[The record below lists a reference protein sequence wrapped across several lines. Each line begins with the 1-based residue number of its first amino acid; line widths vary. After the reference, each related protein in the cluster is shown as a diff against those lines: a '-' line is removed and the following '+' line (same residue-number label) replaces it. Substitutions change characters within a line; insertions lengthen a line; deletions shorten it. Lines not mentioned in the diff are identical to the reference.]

1 MDLGIPEFHKNK
13 IKKNMTRP
21 KRKIE
26 TKLEVPIENGSQSAV
41 PTALE
46 VVVISTGL
54 ILLMLLLYSLQTL
67 VSPFLIFGIIL
78 FLLYPLRENAVA
90 KNVMLLAGTLFLLW
104 FFYTT
109 ETILSPFILSLFLAY
124 LLHPIV
130 TKLETSWRVPRWS
143 SAMFIIV
150 VSVSI
155 VVLLIIIGLPHIVGQ
170 FEGILLAIGTISTQ
184 FVEWV
189 LDGRFIKAVQKYG
202 ISETQLR
209 SILTTTI
216 APRVEDILKEILKGT
231 FGIVSGLQVLVSGI
245 VNIVIIPF
253 LTFFLLKDFFL
264 VRHRLKMLVPR
275 KRREQSILF
284 YHRVDEILGRYIR
297 GTTIIAIFDAIAVS
311 TGLWLIG
318 IQYPLVLGILSG
330 LLFFVPYFRFLT
342 ILSVSAFVASL
353 SMGVLALPVIT
364 TVAFLALLHVVELYI
379 ITPRVVGEKIGLHP
393 VVLIFS
399 IFIFGY
405 FLGFIGMLISIPAAA
420 IIIVSIKEW
429 EMNLRKEMKREKS

>member
-1 MDLGIPEFHKNK
+1 M
-13 IKKNMTRP
+13 
-21 KRKIE
+21 
-26 TKLEVPIENGSQSAV
+26 
-41 PTALE
+41 
-46 VVVISTGL
+46 
-54 ILLMLLLYSLQTL
+54 
-67 VSPFLIFGIIL
+67 
-78 FLLYPLRENAVA
+78 
-90 KNVMLLAGTLFLLW
+90 
-104 FFYTT
+104 
-109 ETILSPFILSLFLAY
+109 
-124 LLHPIV
+124 
-130 TKLETSWRVPRWS
+130 
-143 SAMFIIV
+143 
-150 VSVSI
+150 
-155 VVLLIIIGLPHIVGQ
+155 
-170 FEGILLAIGTISTQ
+170 
-184 FVEWV
+184 
-189 LDGRFIKAVQKYG
+189 
-202 ISETQLR
+202 
-209 SILTTTI
+209 
-216 APRVEDILKEILKGT
+216 EDILKEILKGT

-330 LLFFVPYFRFLT
+330 LLFFVPYFGFLT

>member
-1 MDLGIPEFHKNK
+1 MP
-13 IKKNMTRP
+13 RP

-26 TKLEVPIENGSQSAV
+26 TIPKASSENGNPSAL
-41 PTALE
+41 PSTLD
-46 VVVISTGL
+46 VVVIPTGL
-54 ILLMLLLYSLQTL
+54 ILLMFLLYSLEAL
-67 VSPFLIFGIIL
+67 ISPFLIFGTII

-90 KNVMLLAGTLFLLW
+90 KNVMLIAGSLFFLW
-104 FFYTT
+104 FFYVT
-109 ETILSPFILSLFLAY
+109 ESILSPFILSLFLAY

-130 TKLETSWRVPRWS
+130 TKLEISWRVPRWS
-143 SAMFIIV
+143 SAMFIICIS
-150 VSVSI
+150 VSVVI
-155 VVLLIIIGLPHIVGQ
+155 LLIIIGLPHIVGQ

-209 SILTTTI
+209 TMLTTTI
-216 APRVEDILKEILKGT
+216 APRVEDILKGLLKGT

-253 LTFFLLKDFFL
+253 LTFFLLKDFL
-264 VRHRLKMLVPR
+264 IVRYRLKMMVPR

-330 LLFFVPYFRFLT
+330 LLFFVPYFGFLT

-353 SMGVLALPVIT
+353 SMGILALPVIT
-364 TVAFLALLHVVELYI
+364 TVSFLTLLHIVEVYI
-379 ITPRVVGEKIGLHP
+379 ITPKVVGEKIGLHP

-405 FLGFIGMLISIPAAA
+405 FLGFIGMLIAIPAAA
-420 IIIVSIKEW
+420 IIIVSLKEW
-429 EMNLRKEMKREKS
+429 EMNLKKEIKLEKS

>member
-1 MDLGIPEFHKNK
+1 MA
-13 IKKNMTRP
+13 RP

-26 TKLEVPIENGSQSAV
+26 AKIEVPIENGIQSAV
-41 PTALE
+41 PTTLD

-54 ILLMLLLYSLQTL
+54 ILLMVLLYSLQAL
-67 VSPFLIFGIIL
+67 VSPLLIFGTII
-78 FLLYPLRENAVA
+78 FLLYPLREHAVA
-90 KNVMLLAGTLFLLW
+90 KNVMILAGTLFFLW
-104 FFYTT
+104 FFYTV
-109 ETILSPFILSLFLAY
+109 ESILSPFILSLFLAY
-124 LLHPIV
+124 LLHPVV
-130 TKLETSWRVPRWS
+130 TKLETSWKVPRWT
-143 SAMFIIV
+143 SAVFIIC
-150 VSVSI
+150 VSVA
-155 VVLLIIIGLPHIVGQ
+155 VVILLIILGLPHIVGQ

-189 LDGRFIKAVQKYG
+189 LDGRFIKALQKYG

-209 SILTTTI
+209 TMLTTTI
-216 APRVEDILKEILKGT
+216 APRVEDILKGILTGT

-253 LTFFLLKDFFL
+253 LTFFLLKDFL
-264 VRHRLKMLVPR
+264 IVRYRLKMMVPR

-311 TGLWLIG
+311 TGFWLIG

-330 LLFFVPYFRFLT
+330 LLFFVPYFGFLT

-364 TVAFLALLHVVELYI
+364 TVSFLALLHIVEIYI
-379 ITPRVVGEKIGLHP
+379 ITPKVVGEKIGLHP
-393 VVLIFS
+393 VVLILS

-405 FLGFIGMLISIPAAA
+405 FLGFIGMLIAIPAAA
-420 IIIVSIKEW
+420 IIIVSVKEW
-429 EMNLRKEMKREKS
+429 EMNLKKNETEGIVTERGQ

>member
-1 MDLGIPEFHKNK
+1 MA
-13 IKKNMTRP
+13 RP

-26 TKLEVPIENGSQSAV
+26 AKIEVPIENGIQSAV
-41 PTALE
+41 PTTLD

-54 ILLMLLLYSLQTL
+54 ILLMVLLYSLQAL
-67 VSPFLIFGIIL
+67 VSPFLIFGTII
-78 FLLYPLRENAVA
+78 FLLYPLREHAVA
-90 KNVMLLAGTLFLLW
+90 KNVMILAGTLFFLW
-104 FFYTT
+104 FFYTV

-130 TKLETSWRVPRWS
+130 TKLETSWKVPRWT
-143 SAMFIIV
+143 SAVFIIC
-150 VSVSI
+150 VSVA
-155 VVLLIIIGLPHIVGQ
+155 VVILFIILGLPHIVGQ

-189 LDGRFIKAVQKYG
+189 LDGRFIKALQKYG

-209 SILTTTI
+209 TMLTTTI
-216 APRVEDILKEILKGT
+216 APRVEDILKGILTGT

-253 LTFFLLKDFFL
+253 LTFFLLKDFL
-264 VRHRLKMLVPR
+264 IVRYRLKMMVPR

-311 TGLWLIG
+311 TGFWLIG

-330 LLFFVPYFRFLT
+330 LLFFVPYFGFLT

-364 TVAFLALLHVVELYI
+364 TVSFLALLHIVEIYI
-379 ITPRVVGEKIGLHP
+379 LTPIVVGEKIGLHP
-393 VVLIFS
+393 VVLILS

-420 IIIVSIKEW
+420 IIIVSVKEW
-429 EMNLRKEMKREKS
+429 EMNLKKNETEGIVTERDQ

>member
-1 MDLGIPEFHKNK
+1 MA
-13 IKKNMTRP
+13 RP

-26 TKLEVPIENGSQSAV
+26 TKPELLNGNGNQSVA
-41 PTALE
+41 PTTLD
-46 VVVISTGL
+46 VVVISTGF
-54 ILLMLLLYSLQTL
+54 ILLLFLLYSLEAL
-67 VSPFLIFGIIL
+67 ISPFLIFGTII
-78 FLLYPLRENAVA
+78 FLLYPLRENSVA
-90 KNVMLLAGTLFLLW
+90 KNVMILSGLLFFLW
-104 FFYTT
+104 FFYTI
-109 ETILSPFILSLFLAY
+109 ESILSPFILSLFLAY

-130 TKLETSWRVPRWS
+130 TKLETSWKVPRWS
-143 SAMFIIV
+143 SAMFIIC
-150 VSVSI
+150 VSVA
-155 VVLLIIIGLPHIVGQ
+155 VVILLIVLGLPHIVGQ

-189 LDGRFIKAVQKYG
+189 LDGRFIKAFQKYG

-209 SILTTTI
+209 SMLTTTI
-216 APRVEDILKEILKGT
+216 APRVEDILKGILKGT

-253 LTFFLLKDFFL
+253 LTFFLLKDFPI
-264 VRHRLKMLVPR
+264 VRYRLKMMVPR

-297 GTTIIAIFDAIAVS
+297 GTTIIAIFDAITVS

-330 LLFFVPYFRFLT
+330 LLFFVPYFGFLT

-364 TVAFLALLHVVELYI
+364 TVSFLALLHIIETYI
-379 ITPRVVGEKIGLHP
+379 ITPRIVGEKIGLHP
-393 VVLIFS
+393 VVLILS

-405 FLGFIGMLISIPAAA
+405 FFGFIGMLIAIPAAA
-420 IIIVSIKEW
+420 IIIVSVKEW
-429 EMNLRKEMKREKS
+429 EMNLRKEVKQENLQSS

>member
-1 MDLGIPEFHKNK
+1 MA
-13 IKKNMTRP
+13 RP

-26 TKLEVPIENGSQSAV
+26 IKSVVPDENGNQPAA
-41 PTALE
+41 PKALD

-54 ILLMLLLYSLQTL
+54 ILLLFLLYSLQAL
-67 VSPFLIFGIIL
+67 VSPFLIFGTIL
-78 FLLYPLRENAVA
+78 FLLYPMRDYAVA
-90 KNVMLLAGTLFLLW
+90 KNVMILAGALFLLW
-104 FFYTT
+104 FFLTI

-130 TKLETSWRVPRWS
+130 TKLETSWKVPRWS
-143 SAMFIIV
+143 SAMFIIC

-155 VVLLIIIGLPHIVGQ
+155 VVLLIILGLPHIVGQ

-189 LDGRFIKAVQKYG
+189 LDGRFIKAFQKYG
-202 ISETQLR
+202 ISEQQLR
-209 SILTTTI
+209 TMLTTTI
-216 APRVEDILKEILKGT
+216 APRVEDILKGILKGT

-253 LTFFLLKDFFL
+253 LTFFLLKDFPI
-264 VRHRLKMLVPR
+264 VRYRLKMMVPR

-297 GTTIIAIFDAIAVS
+297 GTTILAIFDAIAVS

-318 IQYPLVLGILSG
+318 IQYPLVLGVLSG
-330 LLFFVPYFRFLT
+330 LLFFVPYFGFLT

-364 TVAFLALLHVVELYI
+364 TVAYLTFLHIVETYI
-379 ITPRVVGEKIGLHP
+379 LTPRVVGEKIGLHP
-393 VVLIFS
+393 VVLILS

-405 FLGFIGMLISIPAAA
+405 FLGFIGMLIAIPAAA
-420 IIIVSIKEW
+420 IIIVSVKEW
-429 EMNLRKEMKREKS
+429 EMNLKKEIKIEES